1 MAENRVTR
9 SQGEQAADVFTGM
22 FESEI
27 NDNERF
33 NEEGQLIR
41 LNTPE
46 ADQLTQR
53 YTGIV
58 QSLPSVVERSTFR
71 NRVAQMLYNARGSDR
86 EYTRV
91 LNLANRLDG
100 AFQTS
105 LLPSGVK
112 LDQQQAQRAATGFDL
127 STVTTPAQAAEVL
140 RAIVATH
147 LADNTGFNVNEA
159 AGSANAQYNGERVR
173 LTRPETNRIMS
184 LMDELFARMQSP
196 QDVTALRAAGAE
208 LLTQAPNDGYER
220 NVKFREL
227 TNHFEAA
234 YQRSLVR

>member
-1 MAENRVTR
+1 MAETRVNR

-22 FESEI
+22 FQSEI
-27 NDNERF
+27 SDREQF
-33 NEEGQLIR
+33 VEEGDLIR

-46 ADQLTQR
+46 TEQLTQR
-53 YTGIV
+53 YTGMV
-58 QSLPSVVERSTFR
+58 QQMPSVVDRSTFR
-71 NRVAQMLYNARGSDR
+71 NRVATMLYNHDGSTR
-86 EYTRV
+86 ERQRV
-91 LNLANRLDG
+91 LNLAGRLDG

-112 LDQQQAQRAATGFDL
+112 LDQQQAQRAPTGFDL
-127 STVTTPAQAAEVL
+127 SAVSTPAQAAEVL

-159 AGSANAQYNGERVR
+159 AGSPNAQYNGERVR

-227 TNHFEAA
+227 SNHFEAA
-234 YQRSLVR
+234 YQRALIR